1 MAVYNPY
8 NPNYIMQE
16 WQSMKD
22 RIDKNMQNYQQV
34 QNQFMQP
41 QQMPPS
47 LTQNF
52 QLAPQNV
59 NPNELQSAYVNNID
73 EVKNIFMTKNGIF
86 INKDLTS
93 AWFKDTEGKVR
104 TFSLIEVIEKDEK
117 DIEIEN
123 LKNEINQMR
132 SLLLQKNNTVEE
144 PKKKNKKEEE

>member
-41 QQMPPS
+41 QQMPTS

-93 AWFKDTEGKVR
+93 AWFKDTEGKIK
-104 TFSLIEVIEKDEK
+104 TFSLIEVVEKDEK

>member
-41 QQMPPS
+41 QQMPTS

-52 QLAPQNV
+52 QLAPQNA

>member
-41 QQMPPS
+41 QQMPTS

-104 TFSLIEVIEKDEK
+104 VFSLIEVIEKDEK